1 MNLHNCSNEGCINCW
16 AIQLCRV
23 CAGMINMQDNDWQ
36 QALNKLC
43 VSSRESLERQL
54 IDYCAYYEL
63 KQMYQV
69 LDGNNEQ
76 AHFCESV

>member
-1 MNLHNCSNEGCINCW
+1 
-16 AIQLCRV
+16 
-23 CAGMINMQDNDWQ
+23 MQDNDWQ

-54 IDYCAYYEL
+54 VDYCAYYEL
-63 KQMYQV
+63 KLMYQV

-76 AHFCESV
+76 AHFCEPV